1 MMIFLKYNKKNKM
14 FNLYV
19 HSKLVYNF
27 TLKKSKKMF
36 ISNNTYNYLYVNKV
50 LRSLGLV
57 SSYKNKNDFYN

>member
-1 MMIFLKYNKKNKM
+1 MMIFLKYNKKNKT

-19 HSKLVYNF
+19 HSKLAYNF
-27 TLKKSKKMF
+27 TFKKSNKII